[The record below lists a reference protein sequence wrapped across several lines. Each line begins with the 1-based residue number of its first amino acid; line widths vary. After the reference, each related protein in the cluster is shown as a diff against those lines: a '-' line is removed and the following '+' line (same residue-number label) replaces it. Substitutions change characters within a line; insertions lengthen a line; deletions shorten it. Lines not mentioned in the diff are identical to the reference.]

1 MRSFLYNTFILFIL
15 LQTSLSTAFA
25 GTSSL
30 KLNVTLEKSEIKKG
44 EFTVV
49 HYELSGSDR
58 DLLGASVSLQGF
70 KLVSNKGYEI
80 LTPDSSITYVFQV
93 LKYNKPVLTKSFTV
107 YIISEGKTLSVDP
120 NISENL
126 RSEQILAASNQ
137 SQTEK
142 SIKRGRP
149 KSLRLNI
156 DLDRS
161 EISKGDSALLHY
173 RLNGKAKHL
182 AGAYIMVD
190 GAKLTDTRGVITL
203 HTDSSK
209 LYTFEVRKNDILLIK
224 KQVSISIIEDKP
236 VENLMAE
243 SANARNTQA
252 YSTKTRT
259 SSISSNNSVAPTE
272 DNSASANKESDGRFN
287 IIGGGK
293 YLTYSGNTNSSSSH
307 FIIQVGDAI
316 ASNDPNL
323 KNTTYLKA
331 QEQLEVPFEQ
341 GSTLA
346 EDVFYFENIRIVQ
359 RLTPVDSLLNPIVK
373 NTWGSVYKIEYEL
386 ENYSLQDKV
395 INFLTLSDFMLD
407 KNDNPRAYINQ
418 TKLLNSW
425 SCDKSEMPESIQLR
439 LKNSSTNMRA
449 RCILKNNQLNGP
461 DSLSYGNW
469 QFLRQLTY
477 LGKNKNQEV
486 VDNALLLKW
495 SKLPIGAQTK
505 KTISYAYGFTGQG
518 KVDLEL
524 INTSIHFIESVLY
537 FNMGANQVSTKIWKL
552 ERKKLAEMKP
562 SLEHIELIGHTDAK
576 GNAVSNIR
584 LSKLRCLGI
593 KLLMIA
599 EGVDKNIISIKP
611 MGEQEADQSSVSRK
625 KGRREDRKVVIHY
638 FVNQQAQR

>member
-1 MRSFLYNTFILFIL
+1 MRSFLSNTFILLIL
-15 LQTSLSTAFA
+15 LQTSLATAFA

-44 EFTVV
+44 ELTIV

-58 DLLGASVSLQGF
+58 DLLGAAVSLQGN

-80 LTPDSSITYVFQV
+80 LTPDSSTTYVFQV

-120 NISENL
+120 NTSENL
-126 RSEQILAASNQ
+126 HSEQLLAASNQ
-137 SQTEK
+137 SQTKK

-203 HTDSSK
+203 QADSSK
-209 LYTFEVRKNDILLIK
+209 QYTFEVRKNDILLIK
-224 KQVSISIIEDKP
+224 KQISISIVEDKP

-243 SANARNTQA
+243 SAYAREVQA

-259 SSISSNNSVAPTE
+259 SSFSSNNSVATTE
-272 DNSASANKESDGRFN
+272 NNTASPNQESDGRFN

-346 EDVFYFENIRIVQ
+346 EEVFYFENIRIVQ
-359 RLTPVDSLLNPIVK
+359 RLTPVDSLLNPIAK

-425 SCDKSEMPESIQLR
+425 TCDKSEMPESIQLR

-495 SKLPIGAQTK
+495 SKLPVAAQTK

-524 INTSIHFIESVLY
+524 INSSIQFIESVLY

-552 ERKKLAEMKP
+552 ERKKIAEMKP

-611 MGEQEADQSSVSRK
+611 MGEQEADQSIVSRK

>member
-1 MRSFLYNTFILFIL
+1 
-15 LQTSLSTAFA
+15 
-25 GTSSL
+25 
-30 KLNVTLEKSEIKKG
+30 
-44 EFTVV
+44 
-49 HYELSGSDR
+49 
-58 DLLGASVSLQGF
+58 
-70 KLVSNKGYEI
+70 
-80 LTPDSSITYVFQV
+80 
-93 LKYNKPVLTKSFTV
+93 V
-107 YIISEGKTLSVDP
+107 Y
-120 NISENL
+120 
-126 RSEQILAASNQ
+126 
-137 SQTEK
+137 
-142 SIKRGRP
+142 KRQ
-149 KSLRLNI
+149 
-156 DLDRS
+156 
-161 EISKGDSALLHY
+161 
-173 RLNGKAKHL
+173 
-182 AGAYIMVD
+182 
-190 GAKLTDTRGVITL
+190 VITL
-203 HTDSSK
+203 LTDSSK
-209 LYTFEVRKNDILLIK
+209 QYTFEVRKNDILLIK
-224 KQVSISIIEDKP
+224 KDVSLSIVEDKP
-236 VENLMAE
+236 VENLMTE
-243 SANARNTQA
+243 SAYTRDAQA

-259 SSISSNNSVAPTE
+259 SSFSSNNSVVTIE
-272 DNSASANKESDGRFN
+272 DNPASANKESDGRFN

-359 RLTPVDSLLNPIVK
+359 RLTPVDSLLNPIAK

-425 SCDKSEMPESIQLR
+425 TCDKSEMPESIQLR

-495 SKLPIGAQTK
+495 SKLPIAAQTK

-524 INTSIHFIESVLY
+524 INTSIQFIESVLY

-552 ERKKLAEMKP
+552 ERKKIAEMKP

-611 MGEQEADQSSVSRK
+611 MGEQEADQSIVSRK
-625 KGRREDRKVVIHY
+625 KGRREAVSYTHLRAHETG
-638 FVNQQAQR
+638 